1 MKPQHTTIST
11 PIIATTPYPTPQL
24 FHKEISPA
32 IINLLI
38 QHSNQFVTYLLTI
51 VSKQNI
57 ALGLLLKPD
66 HVKLQI
72 KDYNI
77 YQSQKEFHLEE
88 IECVPWI
95 SDTWG

>member
-24 FHKEISPA
+24 FQKEISPA

-57 ALGLLLKPD
+57 ALGFLLKPD

-88 IECVPWI
+88 IDC
-95 SDTWG
+95 GRN